1 MTENYYNSKN
11 LAILARLSG
20 IIFIEVL
27 NDDKSH
33 VNLYACAFYK
43 SKNIQQ
49 KEVTPIS
56 TISEFFITKIAI
68 NDLGDALNNSGKVS
82 KITLLFP
89 NIGFCRNMFYQLV
102 EIINDSG
109 INFELFFN
117 FKVNNNYLQYSF
129 DKLMNI
135 VSISNLHKL
144 EANNTDYK
152 IRNIKCEGINF
163 LIKRF
168 VDITASLC
176 AMFILSPIF
185 LITALFIKFH
195 GAKSVFYKPTRIGL
209 HGKPFKMFKFKSMY
223 DDDFSG
229 LKSTIENDP
238 RITPIGRFIRRHNID
253 ELPQLYNVLKGD
265 MSLVGPRPHRV
276 FLSESLHSEIP
287 NYSLRYLVKP
297 GITGWAQANGWRGPT
312 ETEIQKRERT
322 LHDIFYVGNWN
333 IFFDIKIIIMTILGT
348 KSKKNAF

>member
-1 MTENYYNSKN
+1 MTTKLSITKNYQVLKKNNYN
-11 LAILARLSG
+11 LYIEILSEK
-20 IIFIEVL
+20 ISF
-27 NDDKSH
+27 
-33 VNLYACAFYK
+33 VNLYSCPNYK
-43 SKNIQQ
+43 SSQQ
-49 KEVTPIS
+49 NQNTALDLPYIS
-56 TISEFFITKIAI
+56 QFFVAKVAI
-68 NDLGDALNNSGKVS
+68 NDLEDVLNNSGKVHR
-82 KITLLFP
+82 ITLIFP
-89 NIGFCRNMFYQLV
+89 NVGFCRNSFYQLV
-102 EIINDSG
+102 KIISDSG

-117 FKVNNNYLQYSF
+117 FKEHINYLEYS
-129 DKLMNI
+129 LNELRNI
-135 VSISNLHKL
+135 VPVSKIKIL

-152 IRNIKCEGINF
+152 LSNIKCEGINF

-168 VDITASLC
+168 VDITASLS
-176 AMFILSPIF
+176 AMIILSPVFI
-185 LITALFIKFH
+185 ITALLIKLN
-195 GAKSVFYKPTRIGL
+195 GARSVFYKPTRVGFY
-209 HGKPFKMFKFKSMY
+209 GKSFKMFKFKSMY
-223 DDDFSG
+223 EDDFSG
-229 LKSTIENDP
+229 IRSTVENDP

-312 ETEIQKRERT
+312 ETEMQKRERT

>member
-1 MTENYYNSKN
+1 
-11 LAILARLSG
+11 
-20 IIFIEVL
+20 
-27 NDDKSH
+27 
-33 VNLYACAFYK
+33 
-43 SKNIQQ
+43 
-49 KEVTPIS
+49 
-56 TISEFFITKIAI
+56 
-68 NDLGDALNNSGKVS
+68 
-82 KITLLFP
+82 
-89 NIGFCRNMFYQLV
+89 MFYQLV

-129 DKLMNI
+129 DELMNI